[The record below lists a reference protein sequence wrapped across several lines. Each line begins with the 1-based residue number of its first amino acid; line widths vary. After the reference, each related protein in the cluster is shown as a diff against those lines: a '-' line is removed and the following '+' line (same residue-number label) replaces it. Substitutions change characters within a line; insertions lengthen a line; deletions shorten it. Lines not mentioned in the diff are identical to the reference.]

1 MRALTITLL
10 SLLAMAAFSVPA
22 AQTFTL
28 REYLGQTWRNEVVTF
43 PLDKAVTGDAARF
56 RVVDAEG
63 KALPFQFVAGEDGAR
78 SIALLV
84 DLPAFSERTFH
95 LEEGAGAP
103 PASDLRVE
111 EEKTCIRLANALTG
125 IEIPSARGAYANG
138 PFLRMQL
145 RSGAWIGGSRL
156 TGKTAIEDYQARVTA
171 SGPVYAEVECRYRF
185 AGGKSWRITY
195 RLVAHEPA
203 VVIDEQ
209 CNLSDG
215 ADWQLLVSPGFTPT
229 HTIYSASYSIKDKA
243 HYAFGK
249 IGYGATPFLLSPWP
263 VWWVPNSVGFFGLF
277 KVPEGY
283 TITQGK
289 NGVEVTAEKAL
300 HEVDIEHRDTPVDI
314 PDVAPEE
321 KAGNANEDFLAAAAG
336 RGEVWANPGD
346 DGQSKNIPLVTT
358 KDGEIYFSCA
368 LAGPGRHWLLAA
380 LTRKANIVPDDRMSE
395 AQRLMVKYCETPLN
409 EVKDMTLAWESATA
423 GDYPRLVSR
432 RSDLAAR
439 PEVQD
444 SMAKRRAMMAPAQPE
459 APEKPVKPGMLART
473 LLDPALR
480 IFLGSPDQP
489 AQSMDTVHR
498 CERIINILTCA
509 DMWLGSDVLTAAER
523 RSTLGTHAVQWGR
536 PALADKDVFS
546 AAEIQYARAQLAF
559 LGYKLASPNYYS
571 LERNFR
577 ANPNMTATRYC
588 AMAIL
593 AALIPDHPRAKA
605 WAQGGLGEVERELK
619 EWTCPD
625 GGWIEAPHYQ
635 TVAMSEIL
643 LLAFAAKNAGFAD
656 YLNDPRLLGAMRY
669 LARIST
675 PPDPRVNNLRH
686 FPPVGNTYY
695 YETNGLFGMVAKVC
709 RAQHPALA
717 DELQWTWN
725 QQGKNKNGLLVDLYN
740 SALFSAADPPAPL
753 WGSEHFRGSGV
764 VMRSG
769 FPSNR
774 ETYMYLLQGWFAEHY
789 NYDRGSFELWGKGRP
804 LSLSWGYILTT
815 GRVDAAHCNRVDV
828 GNWGEIKTFQP
839 FPGADYLHSTQEGW
853 DRQVLFVK
861 DADPLG
867 ANYFVMRDSVTQPA
881 ANWWMWF
888 YTENSLRLTGDLLHV
903 TGQDDVDLDIW
914 LAPKLAGHLTPGKAK
929 NTAPAK
935 HEKELD
941 PERQETE
948 TPAEGDAPAAPK
960 TEIPGTPIETVTQT
974 MKVFEMRGLSYQ
986 PLTQEGLHLPVTKDQ
1001 PVFCLLYPRLKTE
1014 KPASFTALAD
1024 GRGVKIVSA
1033 SGTDYIFLSL
1043 TPFAFHEGNVSFT
1056 GTTGVIRCRGNTV
1069 ELTLSEGGE
1078 IALGEH
1084 RLSSA
1089 QPATRSFTVA
1099 AQSPRADIAATPAA
1113 PSPAAER

>member
-1 MRALTITLL
+1 MRLQVI
-10 SLLAMAAFSVPA
+10 SLLVLFAVAAFAAP

-28 REYLGQTWRNEVVTF
+28 REYLGQSWRNEVVNF
-43 PLDKAVTGDAARF
+43 PLDKAVTGEAARY
-56 RVVDAEG
+56 RVVDADG
-63 KALPFQFVAGEDGAR
+63 QALPFQLVAGADGER
-78 SIALLV
+78 SLALLV
-84 DLPAFSERTFH
+84 DLPAFAERTFH
-95 LEEGAGAP
+95 LEDGAGAP
-103 PASDLRVE
+103 PATDLRVE
-111 EEKTCIRLANALTG
+111 EEQTCIRLTNALTG
-125 IEIPSARGAYANG
+125 IEIPNARGAFAHG

-156 TGKTAIEDYQARVTA
+156 TGNAAIEDYQARVTA

-209 CNLSDG
+209 CNLNDG
-215 ADWQLLVSPGFTPT
+215 TAWQLLVSPGFTPT
-229 HTIYSASYSIKDKA
+229 HSIYSASYSVKEKA

-283 TITQGK
+283 IISQGK
-289 NGVEVTAEKAL
+289 NGVEVTADKAL
-300 HEVDIEHRDTPVDI
+300 HEVDIEHRD
-314 PDVAPEE
+314 APADLADDAPGE
-321 KAGNANEDFLAAAAG
+321 KAGSANEDFLAAAAG

-346 DGQSKNIPLVTT
+346 DGQNKNVPLVTT
-358 KDGEIYFSCA
+358 KEGEIYFSCA

-380 LTRKANIVPDDRMSE
+380 LTRKANIVPDDRMSA
-395 AQRLMVKYCETPLN
+395 AQQLMVKYCETPLN
-409 EVKDMTLAWESATA
+409 EVKNMTLEWESTTA
-423 GDYPRLVSR
+423 GDYPRLVLQR
-432 RSDLAAR
+432 GELAAR

-444 SMAKRRAMMAPAQPE
+444 SMTRRRAMMAPGQP
-459 APEKPVKPGMLART
+459 AVSGSPAKPVKPGTLARM

-509 DMWLGSDVLTAAER
+509 DMWLGSDVLTTAER

-536 PALADKDVFS
+536 PMLADKEVFS
-546 AAEIQYARAQLAF
+546 AADIRYARAQLAF

-577 ANPNMTATRYC
+577 ANPNMTSTRYC

-593 AALIPDHPRAKA
+593 AALIPDHPKAKE
-605 WAQGGLGEVERELK
+605 WAQGGLDEVERELK

-635 TVAMSEIL
+635 TVAMSEIF

-675 PPDPRVNNLRH
+675 PPDPRADNLRH

-695 YETNGLFGMVAKVC
+695 YETTGLFGMVAKVC
-709 RAQHPALA
+709 REKHPALA

-740 SALFSAADPPAPL
+740 SALFAADDPPAPS

-764 VMRSG
+764 VLRSG
-769 FPSNR
+769 FPADR
-774 ETYMYLLQGWFAEHY
+774 ETYLYLLQGWFAEHY
-789 NYDRGSFELWGKGRP
+789 NHDRGSFELWGKGRP
-804 LSLSWGYILTT
+804 LSLSWGYILST

-828 GNWGEIKTFQP
+828 GNWGDIKTFQP
-839 FPGADYLHSTQEGW
+839 FPAADYLHSTQQGW

-861 DADPLG
+861 DANPLG
-867 ANYFVMRDSVTQPA
+867 ANYYVMRDTIAQPA
-881 ANWWMWF
+881 ANWWMWL
-888 YTENSLRLTGDLLHV
+888 YTEHSPRLTGDVLRVSGLH
-903 TGQDDVDLDIW
+903 DVDLDIW
-914 LAPKLAGHLTPGKAK
+914 LAPKLAGYLKPGKAK
-929 NTAPAK
+929 STAPAQ

-941 PERQETE
+941 PEQRETE
-948 TPAEGDAPAAPK
+948 TPAAGETPAALN
-960 TEIPGTPIETVTQT
+960 TEPLGTPIETLTQT
-974 MKVFEMRGLSYQ
+974 MKVFEMRRLTYQ
-986 PLTQEGLHLPVTKDQ
+986 SLTQEGLHLPVTKDE
-1001 PVFCLLYPRLKTE
+1001 PVFCVLYPRLKTE
-1014 KPASFTALAD
+1014 KPANFTALAD

-1033 SGTDYIFLSL
+1033 AGTDYVFLSL
-1043 TPFAFHEGNVSFT
+1043 TPFEFHEGDVSFT
-1056 GTTGVIRCRGNTV
+1056 GTAGVIRCRGNTV
-1069 ELTLSEGGE
+1069 DLTVSEGGE
-1078 IALGEH
+1078 IALGAH
-1084 RLSSA
+1084 RLRAA
-1089 QPATRSFTVA
+1089 QPATQSFIGDTP
-1099 AQSPRADIAATPAA
+1099 SPRTAAD
-1113 PSPAAER
+1113 R